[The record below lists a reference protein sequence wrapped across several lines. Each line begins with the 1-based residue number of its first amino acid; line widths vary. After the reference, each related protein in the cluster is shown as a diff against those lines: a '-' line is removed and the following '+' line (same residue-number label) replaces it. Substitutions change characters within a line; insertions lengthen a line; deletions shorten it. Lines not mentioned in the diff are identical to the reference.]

1 MIFTKEDRIWARIQ
15 TITSETQMPRIT
27 QNATLHLGARIIAAI
42 LVGASVLLAP
52 RAEAQDEGPRFTLIA
67 DLSLHDR
74 SIACAAFSPDVKLV
88 ATTSID
94 ETVRI
99 SDWVAG
105 KTLVT
110 LEGFSPGEEGTWDRQ
125 VVFLKDGKRL
135 LTANSAS
142 SLELWDWKSKTQI
155 WKQAVGAR
163 SLALSPDETRLV
175 TADWEHAQLLV
186 WETSSGKQLRE
197 LTGIGAPMKSGGWSQ
212 GTVAYAPSGKLFAS
226 TLGGTRDDSAPD
238 VILKLWNAETQSA
251 VAEMVPTIKRIH
263 ALTWSPDGTLLVGGG
278 TEGTLFTAK
287 LPEVAAPA
295 KGVVKLETLIEQLDA
310 EDFATRETAQKELQ
324 ARARLVNRELESLL
338 KKNLPAEV
346 RLRITE
352 VLKKVDR
359 IAPEVSF
366 LPPEHPG
373 TIMGVAFSPDGRL
386 LASVSRVHKQIKG
399 RLVIWNLSD
408 IKMPIFSW
416 DGPGLTSVSFSP
428 DGKHLLTSGQD
439 GRVRI
444 WDVAIGKR
452 P

>member
-1 MIFTKEDRIWARIQ
+1 
-15 TITSETQMPRIT
+15 
-27 QNATLHLGARIIAAI
+27 
-42 LVGASVLLAP
+42 
-52 RAEAQDEGPRFTLIA
+52 
-67 DLSLHDR
+67 
-74 SIACAAFSPDVKLV
+74 
-88 ATTSID
+88 
-94 ETVRI
+94 
-99 SDWVAG
+99 
-105 KTLVT
+105 
-110 LEGFSPGEEGTWDRQ
+110 
-125 VVFLKDGKRL
+125 
-135 LTANSAS
+135 
-142 SLELWDWKSKTQI
+142 
-155 WKQAVGAR
+155 
-163 SLALSPDETRLV
+163 
-175 TADWEHAQLLV
+175 
-186 WETSSGKQLRE
+186 
-197 LTGIGAPMKSGGWSQ
+197 
-212 GTVAYAPSGKLFAS
+212 
-226 TLGGTRDDSAPD
+226 
-238 VILKLWNAETQSA
+238 
-251 VAEMVPTIKRIH
+251 MVPTIKRIH